1 MRSEARSSLIPGAA
15 REGKGDKRLSRYSY
29 DEIRVVFE
37 VVDREVVLIDLD
49 AGHYYVMDG
58 SAAAIWRLAAAGAD
72 IGEITEALVGRYG
85 GAAEPIE
92 TAVRQFVEDLCADT
106 LLVPASEP
114 RDPAGLAEA
123 RRELAVPAAET
134 FEPPVFYKY
143 TDMARLIQMDP
154 IQDFDPSGWPR
165 PRTSSSPRQD

>member
-1 MRSEARSSLIPGAA
+1 LA
-15 REGKGDKRLSRYSY
+15 RYSY

-58 SAAAIWRLAAAGAD
+58 SAAAIWRLVAAGAD
-72 IGEITEALVGRYG
+72 IGEITEVLVRRYG
-85 GAAEPIE
+85 GAAGEIEP
-92 TAVRQFVEDLCADT
+92 AVRQFVGDLCADT

-114 RDPAGLAEA
+114 RDPASLAET
-123 RRELAVPAAET
+123 RRELAAPARET
-134 FEPPVFYKY
+134 FEVPVFYKY
-143 TDMARLIQMDP
+143 TDMAKLIQMDP

-165 PRTSSSPRQD
+165 PRTPPPPRQD

>member
-1 MRSEARSSLIPGAA
+1 LP
-15 REGKGDKRLSRYSY
+15 RYSY

-37 VVDREVVLIDLD
+37 VVDSEVVLIDLD

-72 IGEITEALVGRYG
+72 IEEMTEVLVGRYG
-85 GAAEPIE
+85 GSAEQIE
-92 TAVRQFVEDLCADT
+92 PAVRQFVGDLCADT
-106 LLVPASEP
+106 LLIAASEP
-114 RDPAGLAEA
+114 RDPGGLAEA
-123 RRELAVPAAET
+123 RRELAAPAGET
-134 FEPPVFYKY
+134 FQAPVFYKY

-165 PRTSSSPRQD
+165 PRTSPSPRQD